1 MKILHLLQSN
11 RFSGAENVV
20 CQIVNMFKEQPD
32 IEMVYCS
39 RDGQIRE
46 ALAERGVTFVP
57 LEKLSFSEVKR
68 VIKEQKPDII
78 HAHDVTASI
87 LASVAGMGIKVIS
100 HMHVN
105 HENMSKLNFK
115 TISYLISALKY
126 KHIFWVSDS
135 SYNNYIFKKALSKK
149 SSVLY
154 NVMDKKSIYEKME
167 MDSDNYPYDIVYVGR
182 LTHQKNPERLIK
194 VAGMVADRIPEVKIG
209 IAGTGDLLE
218 PTKKLAEEC
227 NIMENVEFLG
237 FKENPLKMLKDSKV
251 MVMTS
256 RFEGT
261 PMTAL
266 ESMALGTP
274 IVSTPTDGMLDLIDD
289 GVNGY
294 LSDDDNVLTDR
305 IVEIVQNNEIYE
317 KLSCETISKFDKFC
331 DIGGYSHSG

>member
-1 MKILHLLQSN
+1 
-11 RFSGAENVV
+11 
-20 CQIVNMFKEQPD
+20 
-32 IEMVYCS
+32 
-39 RDGQIRE
+39 
-46 ALAERGVTFVP
+46 
-57 LEKLSFSEVKR
+57 
-68 VIKEQKPDII
+68 
-78 HAHDVTASI
+78 
-87 LASVAGMGIKVIS
+87 
-100 HMHVN
+100 
-105 HENMSKLNFK
+105 
-115 TISYLISALKY
+115 
-126 KHIFWVSDS
+126 
-135 SYNNYIFKKALSKK
+135 
-149 SSVLY
+149 
-154 NVMDKKSIYEKME
+154 MDKKSIYEKME

>member
-1 MKILHLLQSN
+1 
-11 RFSGAENVV
+11 
-20 CQIVNMFKEQPD
+20 MFKEQPD

-331 DIGGYSHSG
+331 DIELYKETILDLYNKLK